1 MPWATDVYLPI
12 LEDSFPKW
20 LNTRGKERLGR
31 VGTTVQQLQEA
42 RQQQVTR
49 GRVPPELPQDL
60 SKVS

>member
-1 MPWATDVYLPI
+1 MTATDMYLAI

-20 LNTRGKERLGR
+20 LNARGKERLGW

-42 RQQQVTR
+42 RQQQVAW
-49 GRVPPELPQDL
+49 GRVPPELPKDL